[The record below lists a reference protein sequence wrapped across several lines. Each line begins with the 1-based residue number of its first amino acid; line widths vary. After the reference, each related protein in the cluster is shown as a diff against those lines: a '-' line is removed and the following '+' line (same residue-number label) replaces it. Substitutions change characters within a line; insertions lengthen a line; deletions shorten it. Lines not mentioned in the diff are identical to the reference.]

1 MSGCVSTVL
10 IHIVCDKHL
19 SPEQLKHS
27 TAITQSLISKLDM
40 FLHDMELANI
50 DIRFIAETWINNKT
64 DVDSMISQANQAEYT
79 IISH

>member
-1 MSGCVSTVL
+1 
-10 IHIVCDKHL
+10 
-19 SPEQLKHS
+19 
-27 TAITQSLISKLDM
+27 M

-64 DVDSMISQANQAEYT
+64 DVDSMISKANQAEYT